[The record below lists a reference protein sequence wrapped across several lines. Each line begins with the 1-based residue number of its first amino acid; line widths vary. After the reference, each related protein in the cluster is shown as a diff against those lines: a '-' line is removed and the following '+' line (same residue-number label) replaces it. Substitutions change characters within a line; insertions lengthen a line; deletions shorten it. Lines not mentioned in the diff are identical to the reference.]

1 MAKITSAGKQDTSS
15 DCWIRLDV
23 RKSGGIHVE
32 QHSKVQSMYGRS
44 ISRTIS
50 CMLEFYD
57 IHNAHLTI
65 QDNGA
70 LPFVLRAR
78 IEAAIK
84 ACFPDKHEDYL
95 SPIHP
100 NNLYSI
106 DKSRLRRS
114 RLYVPGDQAKLIIN
128 AGLFKPDGIILDL
141 EDSVAPSEKQSAR
154 FLVRNALR
162 EVDFLGAER
171 MVRINQLPMGLE
183 DLDFIIP
190 HGVHA
195 ILIPKCEYAETVL
208 EVEARIQELRIKHKT
223 KAPVFLLPIIESA
236 LGIIKAYKIAMA
248 STNIVALTIGLE
260 DYTADIGAERTLEGR
275 ESFFARCEIVT
286 ASRAADIQ
294 PIDSVFSDLGDEDGL
309 KASIAEAKS
318 LGFEGKGCIHPSQ
331 IPIVHAGFAP
341 SEKEIAKAK
350 KISLAMKGALEKG
363 NGVISLGTKM
373 IDPPVVKRAE
383 RVLKLA
389 IRNQQIPANWIK
401 EENCDEGT
409 N

>member
-32 QHSKVQSMYGRS
+32 QQSKVQSMYGRS

-50 CMLEFYD
+50 RMLEFYD

>member
-50 CMLEFYD
+50 RMLEFYD

>member
-50 CMLEFYD
+50 SMLEFYD

>member
-23 RKSGGIHVE
+23 RKSGGIQVE
-32 QHSKVQSMYGRS
+32 QQSKVQSMYGRS

-50 CMLEFYD
+50 RMLEFYD

-84 ACFPDKHEDYL
+84 ARFPDKHKDYL

-275 ESFFARCEIVT
+275 ESFFARCQIVT
-286 ASRAADIQ
+286 AARAADIQ

-309 KASIAEAKS
+309 KASISEAKS

-341 SEKEIAKAK
+341 SEKEIVKAK
-350 KISLAMKGALEKG
+350 KISLAMKSAQEKG
-363 NGVISLGTKM
+363 TGVISLGTKM

-389 IRNQQIPANWIK
+389 IRNKQIPANWIK

>member
-50 CMLEFYD
+50 RMLEFYD

-294 PIDSVFSDLGDEDGL
+294 PIDSVFSDLGDEDSL

>member
-1 MAKITSAGKQDTSS
+1 MAKITSAGRKDTSS
-15 DCWIRLDV
+15 DCWIRLDI
-23 RKSGGIHVE
+23 RKSGGIQVE
-32 QHSKVQSMYGRS
+32 QQSKVQSMYGRS
-44 ISRTIS
+44 ISQTIS
-50 CMLEFYD
+50 RMLEFYD

-65 QDNGA
+65 QDSGA

-78 IEAAIK
+78 IEAVIK
-84 ACFPDKHEDYL
+84 ASFPDKQEDYL

-100 NNLYSI
+100 NHAYSV

-141 EDSVAPSEKQSAR
+141 EDAVAPDEKQSAR
-154 FLVRNALR
+154 CLVRNALR

-190 HGVHA
+190 HGVHTV
-195 ILIPKCEYAETVL
+195 LIPKCEHAETVQ
-208 EVEARIQELRIKHKT
+208 EVEARIQELQIKHKT

-236 LGIIKAYKIAMA
+236 LGIINAYKIAMA

-260 DYTADIGAERTLEGR
+260 DYTADICAERTLEGK
-275 ESFFARCEIVT
+275 ESFFARCQIVT
-286 ASRAADIQ
+286 AARAADIQ
-294 PIDSVFSDLGDEDGL
+294 PIESVFSDVGNDDGL

-318 LGFEGKGCIHPSQ
+318 LGFKGKGCIHPNQ

-350 KISLAMKGALEKG
+350 KISLAMKGAQEKG
-363 NGVISLGTKM
+363 IGVVSLGTKM

-383 RVLKLA
+383 RVLTLA
-389 IRNQQIPANWIK
+389 IQNQQIPANWIK
-401 EENCDEGT
+401 EEDSDEGT
-409 N
+409 D

>member
-1 MAKITSAGKQDTSS
+1 MAKITSAGRKNTSS

-23 RKSGGIHVE
+23 RKSGGIQVE
-32 QHSKVQSMYGRS
+32 QQSKVQSMYGRS
-44 ISRTIS
+44 ISQTIS
-50 CMLEFYD
+50 RMLEFYD
-57 IHNAHLTI
+57 IQNAHLTI
-65 QDNGA
+65 QDSGA

-84 ACFPDKHEDYL
+84 SCFPDKHEDYL

-100 NNLYSI
+100 NHAYSV

-141 EDSVAPSEKQSAR
+141 EDAIAPSEKQSAR

-183 DLDFIIP
+183 DLDFIVP
-190 HGVHA
+190 HGVHTV
-195 ILIPKCEYAETVL
+195 LVPKCEHAETVQ
-208 EVEARIQELRIKHKT
+208 EVEARIQELQIKHKT

-236 LGIIKAYKIAMA
+236 LGIINAYKIAMA

-260 DYTADIGAERTLEGR
+260 DYTADICAERTLEGK
-275 ESFFARCEIVT
+275 ESFFARCQIVT
-286 ASRAADIQ
+286 AARAADIQ
-294 PIDSVFSDLGDEDGL
+294 PIDSVFSDVGNDDGL

-318 LGFEGKGCIHPSQ
+318 LGFDGKGCIHPNQ

-350 KISLAMKGALEKG
+350 KISLAMKGAQEKG
-363 NGVISLGTKM
+363 IGVVSLGTKM

-383 RVLKLA
+383 RVLTLA
-389 IRNQQIPANWIK
+389 IQNQQIPANWIK
-401 EENCDEGT
+401 EEDSDEGT
-409 N
+409 D

>member
-1 MAKITSAGKQDTSS
+1 MAKITSAGRKDTSS
-15 DCWIRLDV
+15 DCWIRLDI
-23 RKSGGIHVE
+23 RKSGGIQVE
-32 QHSKVQSMYGRS
+32 QQSKVQSMYGRS
-44 ISRTIS
+44 ISQTIS
-50 CMLEFYD
+50 HMLEFYN

-65 QDNGA
+65 QDSGA

-78 IEAAIK
+78 IEAVIK
-84 ACFPDKHEDYL
+84 ASFPDKQEDYL

-100 NNLYSI
+100 NHAYSV

-141 EDSVAPSEKQSAR
+141 EDAVAPDEKQSTR
-154 FLVRNALR
+154 YLVRNALR
-162 EVDFLGAER
+162 EVDFFGAER

-183 DLDFIIP
+183 DIDFIVP
-190 HGVHA
+190 HGVHTV
-195 ILIPKCEYAETVL
+195 LIPKCEYAETVQ
-208 EVEARIQELRIKHKT
+208 EVEARIQELQIKHKT
-223 KAPVFLLPIIESA
+223 KAPIFLMPIIESA
-236 LGIIKAYKIAMA
+236 LGINNAYRIAMA
-248 STNIVALTIGLE
+248 STNTVALTIGLE
-260 DYTADIGAERTLEGR
+260 DYTADICAERTLEGR
-275 ESFFARCEIVT
+275 ESFFARCQIVN
-286 ASRAADIQ
+286 AARAADIQ
-294 PIDSVFSDLGDEDGL
+294 PIDSVFSDVGNEDGL

-318 LGFEGKGCIHPSQ
+318 LGFEGKGCIHPNQ

-350 KISLAMKGALEKG
+350 KISLAMKDAQEKG
-363 NGVISLGTKM
+363 TGVISLGTKM
-373 IDPPVVKRAE
+373 IDPPVFKRAE

-389 IRNQQIPANWIK
+389 IQNQQIPANWIK

>member
-1 MAKITSAGKQDTSS
+1 MEKITSAGKQDTSS
-15 DCWIRLDV
+15 DCWISLDV

-32 QHSKVQSMYGRS
+32 QQSKVQSMYGRS

-50 CMLEFYD
+50 HMLEFHD

-84 ACFPDKHEDYL
+84 DRFPDKHKDYL

-100 NNLYSI
+100 NNLDSI

-114 RLYVPGDQAKLIIN
+114 RLYVPGDQVKLIIN

-141 EDSVAPSEKQSAR
+141 EDSVAPSAKQSAR
-154 FLVRNALR
+154 YLVRNALR

-286 ASRAADIQ
+286 AARAADIQ

-341 SEKEIAKAK
+341 SEKEIIKAK
-350 KISLAMKGALEKG
+350 KISLAMKGAQEKG
-363 NGVISLGTKM
+363 TGVISLGTKM

-389 IRNQQIPANWIK
+389 IRNKQIPANWIK
-401 EENCDEGT
+401 EDRDEGT

>member
-32 QHSKVQSMYGRS
+32 QQSKVQSMYGRS

-50 CMLEFYD
+50 RMLEFYD

-141 EDSVAPSEKQSAR
+141 EDSVAPNEKQSAR